1 MPYNEENRIKF
12 QGDVFMN
19 MKCYEMMD
27 NLRGLFE
34 KCEFIANFNKK
45 RFIEKARKQWAK
57 QGFSE
62 EQING
67 KMEIL
72 MNTFYKK

>member
-1 MPYNEENRIKF
+1 MSYNEENKIKF

-72 MNTFYKK
+72 MNTFYEK

>member
-1 MPYNEENRIKF
+1 
-12 QGDVFMN
+12 
-19 MKCYEMMD
+19 MD

-45 RFIEKARKQWAK
+45 RFIKKARKQWTK

-62 EQING
+62 EQINS
-67 KMEIL
+67 KIELINFL
-72 MNTFYKK
+72 YEK

>member
-72 MNTFYKK
+72 MNTFYEK

>member
-1 MPYNEENRIKF
+1 
-12 QGDVFMN
+12 
-19 MKCYEMMD
+19 MMD
-27 NLRGLFE
+27 KIRGLFE

-72 MNTFYKK
+72 MNTFYEK

>member
-1 MPYNEENRIKF
+1 
-12 QGDVFMN
+12 MN

-27 NLRGLFE
+27 KIRGLFE
-34 KCEFIANFNKK
+34 KSECIANFNNK
-45 RFIEKARKQWAK
+45 RFIGKARKKWDK

-67 KMEIL
+67 KIEIL
-72 MNTFYKK
+72 MNTFYEK